1 MFMECS
7 VYQRIREFI
16 EDNKISISKLSG
28 MIGVPQTTLNRQLSG
43 VGEIPYYTIEQLV
56 AMFPNLS
63 AEWLLR
69 GKGEM
74 YLQSNSDNL
83 NQSASDLEKLR
94 EENLRLQGEIRALER
109 LIQGEKKAT
118 VRRNV
123 G

>member
-1 MFMECS
+1 MFMESS

-16 EDNKISISKLSG
+16 EDNKISVTKLSG
-28 MIGVPQTTLNRQLSG
+28 MIGVPQTTLNRHLSG

-56 AMFPNLS
+56 ACFPNLS

-74 YLQSNSDNL
+74 YLQTQDSKEAE
-83 NQSASDLEKLR
+83 SADEVEILKDEI
-94 EENLRLQGEIRALER
+94 LRLQGEVRALER
-109 LIQGEKKAT
+109 IINGEKKALE
-118 VRRNV
+118 RKNV

>member
-1 MFMECS
+1 MEGS

-16 EDNKISISKLSG
+16 EDNKISVSKLSG

-56 AMFPNLS
+56 AIFPNLS

-74 YLQSNSDNL
+74 YLQTPDSKVDDPADEVEIL
-83 NQSASDLEKLR
+83 KDEI
-94 EENLRLQGEIRALER
+94 LRLQGEVRALER
-109 LIQGEKKAT
+109 IINGEKKALE
-118 VRRNV
+118 RKNV

>member
-1 MFMECS
+1 MEEF
-7 VYQRIREFI
+7 VYQRIKEVI
-16 EDNKISISKLSG
+16 ENNGVSITKLSSELG
-28 MIGVPQTTLNRQLSG
+28 LSQTTLNRQVTGVSALSSS
-43 VGEIPYYTIEQLV
+43 VIEAILTY
-56 AMFPNLS
+56 FPNLS

-109 LIQGEKKAT
+109 LIQGEKKE
-118 VRRNV
+118 VERKNV

>member
-1 MFMECS
+1 MESS

-16 EDNKISISKLSG
+16 EDNKISVSKLSG

-43 VGEIPYYTIEQLV
+43 VGEIPYYTIEQLI

-69 GKGEM
+69 GNGEM
-74 YLQSNSDNL
+74 YLQTQDSKVDDHADEVEIL
-83 NQSASDLEKLR
+83 KDEI
-94 EENLRLQGEIRALER
+94 LRLQGEVRALER
-109 LIQGEKKAT
+109 IINGEKKALE
-118 VRRNV
+118 RKNV

>member
-1 MFMECS
+1 MESS

-16 EDNKISISKLSG
+16 EDNKISVSKLSG

-43 VGEIPYYTIEQLV
+43 VGEIPYYTIEQLI

-74 YLQSNSDNL
+74 YLQTPDSKVDVPADEVEIL
-83 NQSASDLEKLR
+83 KDEI
-94 EENLRLQGEIRALER
+94 LRLQGEVRALER
-109 LIQGEKKAT
+109 LINGEKGAK
-118 VRRNV
+118 RNV

>member
-1 MFMECS
+1 MESS

-16 EDNKISISKLSG
+16 EDNKISVSKLSG

-56 AMFPNLS
+56 AIFPNLS

-74 YLQSNSDNL
+74 YLQSQDS
-83 NQSASDLEKLR
+83 K
-94 EENLRLQGEIRALER
+94 EENSSDEVEILKDEILRLQGEVRALER
-109 LIQGEKKAT
+109 LINGEKGAK
-118 VRRNV
+118 RNV